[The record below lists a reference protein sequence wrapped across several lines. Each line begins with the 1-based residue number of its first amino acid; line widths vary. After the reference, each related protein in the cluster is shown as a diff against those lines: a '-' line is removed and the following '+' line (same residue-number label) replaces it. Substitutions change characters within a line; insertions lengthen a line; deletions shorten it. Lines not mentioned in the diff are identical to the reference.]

1 MPHITRGLSDDR
13 IRPPSF
19 CLALASLAPPQ
30 ANCNASCAVN
40 HTLPSDVVPTLTAP
54 TRVPEI
60 IPKSTSAILS
70 TSHTLLVTD
79 AAAATP
85 PDMASTTMEADS
97 TARAHKKQRRSDMRG
112 AQHADATQQ
121 TSAKINRR
129 VPDKTH
135 TRQPAPAHCGV
146 RTGAN
151 GRRVRAPPPRAH
163 TAPIR
168 ARAHATQRAA
178 APRAHP
184 PPWAGSPG
192 RFRASPA
199 SPGDGSDAS
208 VVSRRFHCVH
218 FQPMAALLA
227 RNPLRIHPETFH
239 FPY

>member
-1 MPHITRGLSDDR
+1 MTIAA
-13 IRPPSF
+13 SF
-19 CLALASLAPPQ
+19 CRAHASLAPPQ
-30 ANCNASCAVN
+30 ANCKASCAVN

-54 TRVPEI
+54 TRVPKI
-60 IPKSTSAILS
+60 PPKSTSAILS
-70 TSHTLLVTD
+70 TTNTLLVSA

-85 PDMASTTMEADS
+85 PDMASATMEEDS

-112 AQHADATQQ
+112 AQHTDATQQ
-121 TSAKINRR
+121 PSSMINRR

-135 TRQPAPAHCGV
+135 TRQPAPADWGV

-151 GRRVRAPPPRAH
+151 GRRLRDPPPREQSAS
-163 TAPIR
+163 IC
-168 ARAHATQRAA
+168 ARAHAPQHVT

-199 SPGDGSDAS
+199 SPGDGSDAE
-208 VVSRRFHCVH
+208 VVWRRFHCGR
-218 FQPMAALLA
+218 FPPMAALLA

>member
-1 MPHITRGLSDDR
+1 
-13 IRPPSF
+13 
-19 CLALASLAPPQ
+19 
-30 ANCNASCAVN
+30 
-40 HTLPSDVVPTLTAP
+40 
-54 TRVPEI
+54 
-60 IPKSTSAILS
+60 
-70 TSHTLLVTD
+70 LVSG

-85 PDMASTTMEADS
+85 PDMASPKMEADS

-112 AQHADATQQ
+112 AQHTAATQQ
-121 TSAKINRR
+121 SSSMINRR

-135 TRQPAPAHCGV
+135 TRQPAPPHCGV

-151 GRRVRAPPPRAH
+151 GRRVRDPPPRAH

-168 ARAHATQRAA
+168 ARAPAPQRAA

-199 SPGDGSDAS
+199 SPGDGSDAE
-208 VVSRRFHCVH
+208 VVWRRFHCGR
-218 FQPMAALLA
+218 FPPMAALLA